1 VALPSPCA
9 QNFQATP
16 DLPEHDERLKIY
28 GSPFDVR
35 KAEFVSISYNLPAV
49 SNRVN
54 CSIWDLNGRKVA
66 SLAENLQIADRGVLY
81 WDGKKSG
88 GTYVARGLYLLLWE
102 SQSDAGSKVYRR
114 QKSIVIK

>member
-1 VALPSPCA
+1 
-9 QNFQATP
+9 
-16 DLPEHDERLKIY
+16 
-28 GSPFDVR
+28 
-35 KAEFVSISYNLPAV
+35 SYNLPAV